1 MNMDAARRE
10 IKSNQDLYFAARDRA
25 LARHIERIE
34 FVQEAH
40 PSFMEGLQGAF
51 DRITATDLA
60 ADVVTETNQG
70 FAIVCGLLARI
81 EAVKGKHYA
90 ASWEKRGESGVF
102 ANVARKFDRL
112 DNLLGHEE
120 GDDGGENVT
129 QTLGDLAVYSLKW
142 LCRRAM
148 THPLEFEKWI
158 KEIQALKGSD
168 EPGAVASP
176 EPEAEA

>member
-1 MNMDAARRE
+1 MSTDDARRE
-10 IKSNQDLYFAARDRA
+10 IKNEQALYFAARDRA

-81 EAVKGKHYA
+81 EAVKGTHYA
-90 ASWEKRGESGVF
+90 ASWEKRGEVGIL
-102 ANVARKFDRL
+102 ANVQRKFDRL
-112 DNLLGHEE
+112 DNLLPHEGVSE
-120 GDDGGENVT
+120 GDESIT
-129 QTLGDLAVYSLKW
+129 ETLGDLAVYSIKW
-142 LCRRAM
+142 LTRRAM
-148 THPLEFEKWI
+148 THPLEFEAWI
-158 KEIQALKGSD
+158 KRIQTLKGPD
-168 EPGAVASP
+168 EQRAPSP
-176 EPEAEA
+176 EPETEA